1 MRFAMTLLSLVLISS
16 PLLAAGDQWPS
27 DREFWLDE
35 LPRGY
40 QAPDVVVLNN
50 GIGLTVGLGTAA
62 VKTCILPGKIAKE
75 DLGTLM
81 KKHFY
86 LGSNDFRK
94 VSFTTSP
101 AIPNIWVIDD
111 ECSAIPFR
119 YKTDSVEIEFDRTLP
134 NGNYTIIFQSALLK
148 NPNYKN

>member
-27 DREFWLDE
+27 DREIWLDE

-40 QAPDVVVLNN
+40 QATDVLVLKN
-50 GIGLTVGLGTAA
+50 GIGVTLGRGTAK

-81 KKHFY
+81 TKHIY
-86 LGSNDFRK
+86 LASSDFREATL
-94 VSFTTSP
+94 TTFP
-101 AIPNIWVIDD
+101 VIPNIWVIND
-111 ECSAIPFR
+111 ECSIIPFH
-119 YKTDSVEIEFDRTLP
+119 YKTDSVGVEFDRTLP
-134 NGNYTIIFQSALLK
+134 NGDYTIIFQSALLK
-148 NPNYKN
+148 NPNYKK